1 MKIGGKKNFKE
12 NIVIILERNEWV
24 EMNRKET
31 EELTTEKRWCYSHF
45 YSWEKRGQEK
55 LFGGKA
61 IEKLKPNP
69 KLMLM
74 LMPMVK

>member
-1 MKIGGKKNFKE
+1 MGVKKLKE
-12 NIVIILERNEWV
+12 NIVIILERNEWT

-31 EELTTEKRWCYSHF
+31 EELTEKRWCYSHF

-55 LFGGKA
+55 LFEGKA
-61 IEKLKPNP
+61 IEKLKPNL
-69 KLMLM
+69 KLK